1 MQGYLAVALAAGFFI
16 YLFFLDPRNK
26 KNDEGNKNTT
36 SNTSKQVIKANK
48 NTTSNTSKQVTK
60 TNKPVRT
67 ARTPKQSSDE

>member
-1 MQGYLAVALAAGFFI
+1 MQGYLAIALAVGFFI

-36 SNTSKQVIKANK
+36 SNTSKQVA
-48 NTTSNTSKQVTK
+48 K

-67 ARTPKQSSDE
+67 ARTPKQSSDK

>member
-36 SNTSKQVIKANK
+36 SNTNKQA
-48 NTTSNTSKQVTK
+48 TK

-67 ARTPKQSSDE
+67 ARTPKQSSDK

>member
-26 KNDEGNKNTT
+26 KSDEG
-36 SNTSKQVIKANK
+36 NK

-67 ARTPKQSSDE
+67 ARTPKQPSDK

>member
-1 MQGYLAVALAAGFFI
+1 MHGYFAVALAAGFFI

-36 SNTSKQVIKANK
+36 SNTSKQV
-48 NTTSNTSKQVTK
+48 TK

-67 ARTPKQSSDE
+67 ARTPKQSSDN

>member
-1 MQGYLAVALAAGFFI
+1 MHGYFAVALAAGFFI

-36 SNTSKQVIKANK
+36 N
-48 NTTSNTSKQVTK
+48 NTSKQVTK

-67 ARTPKQSSDE
+67 ARTPKQSSDK